1 MKGLEGK
8 VAIVTGGGQGIGR
21 ALVLRLAAEG
31 CKVAIFDLNTDSGD
45 ETARLAGDAVVKTWQ
60 VDVSDFDAVQAAVDS
75 VENDLGPVWALVN
88 NAGWDKPQPFLVTDP
103 VFWEKVI
110 SINLKGN
117 LNTHFAVAGRMA
129 QRGGGRIINI
139 ASDAARVGTANEAVY
154 SACKGGLISF
164 TKSIARELARKG
176 VLANCVC
183 PGPTN
188 TPMMASVVGEGPE
201 AEKWKDAMVRGIPLK
216 RIGEPEDY
224 AGMVA
229 LLASD
234 DGAFITGQA
243 ISISGGLTML

>member
-1 MKGLEGK
+1 M
-8 VAIVTGGGQGIGR
+8 ATGWGMM
-21 ALVLRLAAEG
+21 AEG
-31 CKVAIFDLNTDSGD
+31 SVLPGMA
-45 ETARLAGDAVVKTWQ
+45 ARRK
-60 VDVSDFDAVQAAVDS
+60 
-75 VENDLGPVWALVN
+75 
-88 NAGWDKPQPFLVTDP
+88 
-103 VFWEKVI
+103 
-110 SINLKGN
+110 
-117 LNTHFAVAGRMA
+117 
-129 QRGGGRIINI
+129 GRIVNI

-188 TPMMASVVGEGPE
+188 TPMMASVVGEGPD
-201 AEKWKDAMVRGIPLK
+201 AEKWKDAMVRGIPLR